1 VSTLHVGTFRA
12 REVILRCRQCGGTHR
27 PKELAE
33 LVPSGANFGF
43 DVLVYAGKALFLR
56 HRNEEEVVA
65 ELAERN
71 ISISPREI
79 SVLGQRFIVYLA
91 IAHDRSTESIK
102 HTMHLRGG
110 YVCHLDATCEGR
122 DPLLMS
128 SLDSLSEIVLGS
140 IKLPSEAREHII
152 PFLERIKQNFG
163 IPLAL
168 VHDMGAGILRAV
180 EKVFPNVPDFICHF
194 HFLRDLGKDLLE
206 DQYDLIRKRLRKHR
220 ISPKLRQR
228 AKLLKREIEQNP
240 ETAQVLQTDLEDLM
254 QSITPRQ
261 WLPWINSYGLIHWAL
276 AGKTE
281 GHGYGFPFD
290 RPHLAFAKRLRKLYS
305 HLDKL
310 KEIQLRGESKD
321 NRPYFKILTDLRPVM
336 RDQTL
341 WKAVDEIDT
350 RIAVFER
357 LRKAMRI
364 APQSGR
370 QGINDEPEKTS
381 VRTIEHRVNK
391 FCAYLTRRKGYQQDQ
406 DAQKVIAQI
415 NKYWTK
421 LFADP
426 IEVQTPS
433 GTIQIQPQR
442 TNNILEQFF
451 RYLKR
456 GNRRKTGT
464 RSSGRMLRTMLAETP
479 LVRNLEN
486 PDYMKILLGGK
497 ATLEEVFAEI
507 EVVTLREELRK
518 ARLNPERV
526 PIKIRRLIALPN
538 YPEELLSMLERA
550 VA

>member
-1 VSTLHVGTFRA
+1 MGTFRA
-12 REVILRCRQCGGTHR
+12 REVILRCRQYGGTHR
-27 PKELAE
+27 PKELAA
-33 LVPSGANFGF
+33 LVPPGANFGF

-91 IAHDRSTESIK
+91 IAHGRSTENIK
-102 HTMHLRGG
+102 QAMQLRGG

-140 IKLPSEAREHII
+140 IKLPSEAKEHIT
-152 PFLERIKQNFG
+152 PFLERIKENFG
-163 IPLAL
+163 IPVAL

-180 EKVFPNVPDFICHF
+180 KAVFPNAPDFICHF

-206 DQYDLIRKRLRKHR
+206 DQYDRIRKRLRKHR
-220 ISPKLRQR
+220 ISPKLRQS

-240 ETAQVLQTDLEDLM
+240 EIVQMLTTDLEDLVRPT
-254 QSITPRQ
+254 TPRQ
-261 WLPWINSYGLIHWAL
+261 WLPWVNSYALIHWAL

-290 RPHLAFAKRLRKLYS
+290 RSHLAFAKRLRKLHS
-305 HLDKL
+305 HLEKL
-310 KEIQLRGESKD
+310 KEIQLRGNGKG
-321 NRPYFKILTDLRPVM
+321 NRVYFKILADLKPVM
-336 RDQTL
+336 QDQAL
-341 WKAVDEIDT
+341 WKAVDEIDA

-364 APQSGR
+364 APQSGG
-370 QGINDEPEKTS
+370 QGLNDEPAKTN
-381 VRTIEHRVNK
+381 VRTIEHRVSK

-406 DAQKVIAQI
+406 YAQKIIAQI

-426 IEVQTPS
+426 IEIQTPA
-433 GTIQIQPQR
+433 GTIWIQPQR

-456 GNRRKTGT
+456 GNRRKTGR
-464 RSSGRMLRTMLAETP
+464 RSSGLMLRTMLAETP
-479 LVRNLEN
+479 LVRNLDN

-497 ATLEEVFAEI
+497 ASLEEVFAEI
-507 EVVTLREELRK
+507 EVVTLREELRQAK
-518 ARLNPERV
+518 LNPERV
-526 PIKIRRLIALPN
+526 PIKIRRLIAMPD
-538 YPEELLSMLERA
+538 YPEKLISILERA